1 VNWAKRRVVSGRGR
15 RAMARSVSKAFWAVN
30 YRAASHSSLAEG
42 QLPGNECCILCLS
55 SSVMQE
61 MMFVKGVAGLD
72 NVDNV
77 DNASGYGLL
86 SPLDVLLA

>member
-1 VNWAKRRVVSGRGR
+1 VSGRGR

-30 YRAASHSSLAEG
+30 DGAARHSSLAEG
-42 QLPGNECCILCLS
+42 QLPGNERCILCLF
-55 SSVMQE
+55 SSVALLSL

-72 NVDNV
+72 NVV
-77 DNASGYGLL
+77 DNASSAVHSQMDCLL